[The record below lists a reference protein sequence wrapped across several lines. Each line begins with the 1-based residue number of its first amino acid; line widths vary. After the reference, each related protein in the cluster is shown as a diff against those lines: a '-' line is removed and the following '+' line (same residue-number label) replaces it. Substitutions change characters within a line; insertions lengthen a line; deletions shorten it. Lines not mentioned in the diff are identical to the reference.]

1 MKLVVATYGTEGDAR
16 PMAALCRAWI
26 DAGHS
31 ATLLADAATLGAAA
45 AMDVPVIALA
55 GDIRDALRP
64 GQALSRAVEKSG
76 GASRT
81 ARAIAGIANA
91 HAEDWVRQIAD
102 CARDA
107 DGIVA
112 AGLAAFAAL
121 SVAEQRRLP
130 VAGAGLFPL
139 HPTSAFAAPFLPPAR
154 VPRWLNRASHV
165 AINALLWRGFRSRI
179 NDARGRVLGLPP
191 RKAMWTGYPA
201 LYGISPTLLPRPA
214 DWPDDVVLCGQWRT
228 AARQDWTPPAPLT
241 DFLADGDAPIYIG
254 FGSMA
259 GFDRQR
265 LLDAMIGAVAGRRAL
280 FYPGWSGIDVRALPG
295 NFHVVGNT
303 PHDWLLPRTALA
315 IHHGGSGTTHSVA
328 AAGVPAIIMPFAGD
342 QPFWAHRMH
351 ALGIAPAPV
360 DGRRPTAAAL
370 AGAAL
375 AGAALAGAIDA
386 ASQPGMRARAKAI
399 AEAMATEDGLAC
411 GVETLRR
418 IFVR

>member
-31 ATLLADAATLGAAA
+31 ATLLADAATLDAAA
-45 AMDVPVIALA
+45 ALDVPTVALA
-55 GDIRDALRP
+55 GDIRAALRP
-64 GQALSRAVEKSG
+64 GRASSSDAGQSG
-76 GASRT
+76 SMSQST
-81 ARAIAGIANA
+81 RAIMRIPNA
-91 HAEDWVRQIAD
+91 HADDWVRQIAD

-139 HPTSAFAAPFLPPAR
+139 HPTKAFAAPFLPPAR

-165 AINALLWRGFRSRI
+165 AINALLWRNFRSRI

-191 RKAMWTGYPA
+191 RTKMWADYPM

-214 DWPDDVVLCGQWRT
+214 DWPDEVVLCGLWRT
-228 AARQDWTPPAPLT
+228 AARPDWTPPAPLA
-241 DFLADGDAPIYIG
+241 DFLAGGDAPIYIG

-259 GFDRQR
+259 GFDRRR

-280 FYPGWSGIDVRALPG
+280 FYPGWSGIDTSTLPA

-328 AAGVPAIIMPFAGD
+328 AAGVPAVIMPFAGD
-342 QPFWAHRMH
+342 QPFWADRMH
-351 ALGIAPAPV
+351 ALGIAAAPV
-360 DGRRPTAAAL
+360 DGKRPSAAAL
-370 AGAAL
+370 ATAIETAL
-375 AGAALAGAIDA
+375 
-386 ASQPGMRARAKAI
+386 QPGMRARAQAI
-399 AEAMATEDGLAC
+399 ADAMAGEDGLARA
-411 GVETLRR
+411 VETMRK